1 MPFDNL
7 LVLIDGTIDLIGDL
21 DTPAVAT
28 AVNTTY
34 GCKVLDIRDT
44 GVYGLAA
51 VLICPASAT
60 ASGTLDGFIEC
71 SDEVAFGAH
80 SSTQYPH
87 DVAHFEI
94 LAATNGRIIAA
105 ETPCICIKRFWTD
118 KRYIRANLTV
128 NGTDNYDFGAV
139 KVLISPYPFGDL

>member
-21 DTPAVAT
+21 DTPAAAL

-34 GCKVLDIRDT
+34 GCKVLDILGT
-44 GVYGLAA
+44 GVNGLAA
-51 VLICPASAT
+51 VLICPVAAT
-60 ASGTLDGFIEC
+60 ASGTLTGYIEA
-71 SDEVAFGAH
+71 SDEVAFGE
-80 SSTQYPH
+80 SSLH
-87 DVAHFEI
+87 NVKVVNFDV
-94 LAATNGRIIAA
+94 LAATEAVILAA
-105 ETPCICIKRFWTD
+105 ETPCIVVKRFTTD

-139 KVLISPYPFGDL
+139 KVLISPYPFLDL